1 MILKQF
7 QPHDSYKKDSCKN
20 MRVMPF
26 VKKAKNSFSALFH
39 HFFSVLPSHITPLRA
54 SDPMMDRGMDREQFD
69 RHIRL

>member
-26 VKKAKNSFSALFH
+26 VKKAKNSFSP
-39 HFFSVLPSHITPLRA
+39 FFSVLPSHITPLRA
-54 SDPMMDRGMDREQFD
+54 SDPMMDRGMDRAQFD
-69 RHIRL
+69 RNIRL